1 MGGSIPVCIK
11 KLAHVIEEKAATTK
25 DLYLTAVPFLE
36 FLSLRNAL
44 NQGMFYVMFNLST
57 NL

>member
-1 MGGSIPVCIK
+1 MDGSIPVCIK
-11 KLAHVIEEKAATTK
+11 KLTHVIEEKAATTK

-44 NQGMFYVMFNLST
+44 NQGMFCVMFNASR